1 MQLPERALTALERHT
16 SEPTQVQQPTPP
28 PQSPS
33 PRKGPSENPRDLRLI
48 RTFLFLRKA
57 TCSDECCLFRRFCKI
72 SAVFRFWR
80 PVLNTWPRRFN
91 RIFGKGHAAST
102 IFWSEYAARGF
113 GRIAATA
120 SKSGAAWCA
129 RGIGQIRRQKRKKGS
144 GGGKMG
150 CLPARP
156 CTQTAGTDHRRSGK
170 RSSSRNSARLSA
182 TRIGGR
188 AKPSMSILTPKSEHT
203 KLRTQR
209 CSNRA
214 YPRASTA
221 VAPQLPRVLRGQA
234 DAICARTAHTHAPPP
249 LFFVC
254 MSARASVYASAPL
267 RKIVVKRYTSTPWCT
282 G

>member
-1 MQLPERALTALERHT
+1 
-16 SEPTQVQQPTPP
+16 
-28 PQSPS
+28 
-33 PRKGPSENPRDLRLI
+33 
-48 RTFLFLRKA
+48 
-57 TCSDECCLFRRFCKI
+57 
-72 SAVFRFWR
+72 
-80 PVLNTWPRRFN
+80 
-91 RIFGKGHAAST
+91 
-102 IFWSEYAARGF
+102 
-113 GRIAATA
+113 
-120 SKSGAAWCA
+120 
-129 RGIGQIRRQKRKKGS
+129 
-144 GGGKMG
+144 MG

-182 TRIGGR
+182 MRIGRR
-188 AKPSMSILTPKSEHT
+188 AKPSMSMLLPKSEHT

-221 VAPQLPRVLRGQA
+221 VAPQLPWVRRGQA

-267 RKIVVKRYTSTPWCT
+267 RKIVVKRYTSTPICSPRALLGAQDDTDELRSAMQNDSGMICLVSLNTNEVAALVRRLIYEVSDEDAANAAAKALASSHVCGKTLALCT
-282 G
+282 RDHFANDYGIEGPDADHLVEKRDELVQSGVPRSSLLP